1 MAEEN
6 KSSGLM
12 SPLTNEEENQSS
24 GMMSP
29 ASAMSI
35 SMIDRFLNPAA
46 YFKEAK
52 EKGVSTVFPF
62 KIPQKE
68 EIEKLKKSVPE
79 KLENIDNLYLPEKA
93 KQKLIEKYEKGEGF
107 AQKFQL
113 AFPAFFDAFPQ
124 IDLLLPVPGGVGAT
138 LGSRPILSNWFRS
151 KTSGK
156 NNVEREFDANAI
168 QSLLNTSDISKNQQ
182 KKEILQTLI
191 DDFMAEREAATGF
204 FENLGFIKPAE
215 KKVTGADFEKY
226 VLERI
231 ADLQPKLS
239 PSVSANKHMT
249 LYGTSQ
255 VFENMAVRPGD
266 DPRVFTSSAGT
277 IEQNP
282 SAIAVGYAGVHPFF
296 YSKAMG
302 DSFEHT
308 VIAGEFPKSMS
319 DIGQLSNIMPN
330 LGYFGHFRKLNLNT
344 PEYVSKI
351 QAYDS
356 TIPETMFAFEIQQDA
371 FKPFKL
377 AVNTA
382 RGPVTINST
391 PTTLETQVYILLNKA
406 LSKEFYNSYY
416 KNNPIVEGQ
425 LSFVKDPSVISA
437 RHSMEEIIKENKI
450 SDPSFVV
457 SGGVSDDAI
466 GTFMKEFRQ
475 KLYGEYYFK
484 DGKVN
489 PNFVEE
495 VNKLDP
501 YSFFNEREAEL
512 LKKEFPLTLNE
523 KIISVSGKNKDSIAT
538 GLVVEAAI
546 AQAIKQGNKY
556 IAFPT
561 IHTAQKLQSWTLQGT
576 NLNKY
581 NNAITKNA
589 KPYIKEFF
597 QSGVGNKTTG
607 FNYVNLYDGIGI
619 HAFDKK
625 SFNQIIDIVEQDMA
639 QVKRHSTSIT
649 DLINLSYQHRRPFI
663 KPTDTISEKGTRYI
677 DGILVQNTFKNFK
690 DYDVNKDLGTSF
702 ARMILSEM
710 EYLRLISTNKM
721 PDAADI
727 SADKVF
733 KNFVIMGK
741 TSDVNPVYKKPN
753 DPYFQRSAFHK
764 KVLLNFSPSSSGIS
778 YDYLKIPEELREKF
792 KNPEFILTLAAHS
805 AKQVDNVENHNVLIE
820 GVLKTIFN
828 TDNPQVIYEELSK
841 ILQGKKS
848 HLKAFNN
855 NVKKDFKQMQETQIQ
870 NLVDSAGQ
878 KIASAEEL
886 AKTEKYKTYVDT
898 IDNVFE
904 DAYDN
909 RLATINLDKIFEGTN
924 LRYGRPVSSYKSMD
938 DIIEEL
944 HKLQDHYKEA
954 HNFLTHNNFFSS
966 TFKEDMITGYKKT
979 NYGGLVDT
987 YTDKIPNI
995 FKQANVETEI
1005 IKVPRMSIAGQ
1016 KTYTEDAVE
1025 EFLRIKLTPENIKKL
1040 QEYKTN
1046 LFTNSILPR
1055 VSKEEKNNKETI
1067 FGRPTTSQKILM
1079 NMGLL
1084 DAQLGS

>member
-52 EKGVSTVFPF
+52 EKGVSTALPF

-93 KQKLIEKYEKGEGF
+93 KQKLIQKYEKGEGF

-156 NNVEREFDANAI
+156 NNVEREFDANAM

-239 PSVSANKHMT
+239 PSVSANKGMT
-249 LYGTSQ
+249 LYGTPQ

-319 DIGQLSNIMPN
+319 DIEQLSNIMPN

-425 LSFVKDPSVISA
+425 LSFVKDPSVLSA

-450 SDPSFVV
+450 SEPSFIV

-501 YSFFNEREAEL
+501 YSFFNEREAEV

-538 GLVVEAAI
+538 GLIVEAAI
-546 AQAIKQGNKY
+546 KKAIQQGDKY

-561 IHTAQKLQSWTLQGT
+561 IHTAQKLQAWTLQGT

-597 QSGVGNKTTG
+597 QSGVSNKTTG
-607 FNYVNLYDGIGI
+607 FNYVNLYDGKGI
-619 HAFDKK
+619 NAFNKS
-625 SFNQIIDIVEQDMA
+625 SFNKMIELVEVDMA
-639 QVKRHSTSIT
+639 SDRVVTAGPEVEKLSTT
-649 DLINLSYQHRRPFI
+649 I
-663 KPTDTISEKGTRYI
+663 KSGAVLGKGTRYI
-677 DGILVQNTFKNFK
+677 DGIPVKNTFKNFK
-690 DYDVNKDLGTSF
+690 YSSDERIVPTPKNQAEMSF
-702 ARMILSEM
+702 ATTLISEM

-721 PDAADI
+721 PDDFDLSI
-727 SADKVF
+727 DKVF

-741 TSDVNPVYKKPN
+741 TDDVNVVSKLPEK
-753 DPYFQRSAFHK
+753 FSRQGEISI
-764 KVLLNFSPSSSGIS
+764 LNSVEGGA
-778 YDYLKIPEELREKF
+778 YLKIPEELRDKF
-792 KNPEFILTLAAHS
+792 KNPEFILTLAARS
-805 AKQVDNVENHNVLIE
+805 AKAVDE
-820 GVLKTIFN
+820 GDPGHVARGILRTIFN
-828 TDNPQVIYEELSK
+828 TNDAQVIYKELSK
-841 ILQGKKS
+841 ILEGKKA

-855 NVKKDFKQMQETQIQ
+855 NVKKDYKKMLDARTQKNI
-870 NLVDSAGQ
+870 DSAGQ
-878 KIASAEEL
+878 ESISDAERIKISQYEP
-886 AKTEKYKTYVDT
+886 YV
-898 IDNVFE
+898 E
-904 DAYDN
+904 DIENPYMYHPD
-909 RLATINLDKIFEGTN
+909 NLDTIFEGTT
-924 LRYGRPVSSYKSMD
+924 PSYKSMD
-938 DIIEEL
+938 NVMEEL
-944 HKLQDHYKEA
+944 HKLQDHYKAA
-954 HNFLTHNNFFSS
+954 HNFLTKYDFFSP
-966 TFKEDMITGYKKT
+966 TFKEDMVIGYKQT

>member
-52 EKGVSTVFPF
+52 EKGVSTALPF

-93 KQKLIEKYEKGEGF
+93 KQKLIQKYEKGEGF

-156 NNVEREFDANAI
+156 NNVEREFDANAM

-239 PSVSANKHMT
+239 PSVSANKGMT
-249 LYGTSQ
+249 LYGTPQ

-319 DIGQLSNIMPN
+319 DIEQLSNIMPN

-425 LSFVKDPSVISA
+425 LSFVKDPSVLSA

-450 SDPSFVV
+450 SEPSFIV

-501 YSFFNEREAEL
+501 YSFFNEREAEV

-538 GLVVEAAI
+538 GLIVEAAI
-546 AQAIKQGNKY
+546 KKAIQQGDKY

-561 IHTAQKLQSWTLQGT
+561 IHTAQKLQAWTLQGT

-607 FNYVNLYDGIGI
+607 FNYVNLYDGKGI
-619 HAFDKK
+619 NAFNKS
-625 SFNQIIDIVEQDMA
+625 SFNKMIELVEVDMA
-639 QVKRHSTSIT
+639 SDRVVTAGPEVEKLSTT
-649 DLINLSYQHRRPFI
+649 I
-663 KPTDTISEKGTRYI
+663 KSGAVLGKGTRYI
-677 DGILVQNTFKNFK
+677 DGIPVKNTFKNFK
-690 DYDVNKDLGTSF
+690 YSSDERIVPTPKNQAEMSF
-702 ARMILSEM
+702 ATTLISEM

-721 PDAADI
+721 PDDFDLSI
-727 SADKVF
+727 DKVF

-741 TSDVNPVYKKPN
+741 TDDVNVVSKLPEK
-753 DPYFQRSAFHK
+753 FSRQGEISI
-764 KVLLNFSPSSSGIS
+764 LNSVEGGA
-778 YDYLKIPEELREKF
+778 YLKIPEELRDKF
-792 KNPEFILTLAAHS
+792 KNPEFILTLAARS
-805 AKQVDNVENHNVLIE
+805 AKAVDE
-820 GVLKTIFN
+820 GDPGHVARGILRTIFN
-828 TDNPQVIYEELSK
+828 TNDAQVIYKELSK
-841 ILQGKKS
+841 ILEGKKA

-855 NVKKDFKQMQETQIQ
+855 NVKKDYKKMLDARTQKNI
-870 NLVDSAGQ
+870 DSAGQ
-878 KIASAEEL
+878 ESISDAERIKISQYEP
-886 AKTEKYKTYVDT
+886 Y
-898 IDNVFE
+898 IE
-904 DAYDN
+904 DIENPYMYHPD
-909 RLATINLDKIFEGTN
+909 NLDTIFEGTT
-924 LRYGRPVSSYKSMD
+924 PSYKSMD
-938 DIIEEL
+938 NVMEEL
-944 HKLQDHYKEA
+944 HKLQDHYKAA
-954 HNFLTHNNFFSS
+954 HNFLTKYDFFSP
-966 TFKEDMITGYKKT
+966 TFKEDMAIGYKQT

>member
-52 EKGVSTVFPF
+52 EKGVSTALPF

-93 KQKLIEKYEKGEGF
+93 KQKLIQKYEKGEGF

-156 NNVEREFDANAI
+156 NNVEREFDANAM

-239 PSVSANKHMT
+239 PSVSANKGMT
-249 LYGTSQ
+249 LYGTPQ

-319 DIGQLSNIMPN
+319 DIEQLSNIMPN

-425 LSFVKDPSVISA
+425 LSFVKDPSVLSA

-450 SDPSFVV
+450 SEPSFIV

-501 YSFFNEREAEL
+501 YSFFNEREAEV

-538 GLVVEAAI
+538 GLIVEAAI
-546 AQAIKQGNKY
+546 KKAIQQGDKY

-561 IHTAQKLQSWTLQGT
+561 IHTAQKLQSWTVQGT

-597 QSGVGNKTTG
+597 QSGVSNKTTG
-607 FNYVNLYDGIGI
+607 FNYVNLYDGKGI
-619 HAFDKK
+619 NAFNKS
-625 SFNQIIDIVEQDMA
+625 SFNKMIELVEVDMA
-639 QVKRHSTSIT
+639 SDRVVTAGPEVEKLSTT
-649 DLINLSYQHRRPFI
+649 I
-663 KPTDTISEKGTRYI
+663 KSGAVLGKGTRYI
-677 DGILVQNTFKNFK
+677 DGIPVKNTFKNFK
-690 DYDVNKDLGTSF
+690 YSSDERIVPTPKNQAEMSF
-702 ARMILSEM
+702 ATTLISEM

-721 PDAADI
+721 PDDFDLSI
-727 SADKVF
+727 DKVF

-741 TSDVNPVYKKPN
+741 TDDVNVVSKLPEK
-753 DPYFQRSAFHK
+753 FSRQGEISI
-764 KVLLNFSPSSSGIS
+764 LNSVEGGA
-778 YDYLKIPEELREKF
+778 YLKIPEELRDKF
-792 KNPEFILTLAAHS
+792 KNPEFILTLAARS
-805 AKQVDNVENHNVLIE
+805 AKAVDE
-820 GVLKTIFN
+820 GDPGHVARGILRTIFN
-828 TDNPQVIYEELSK
+828 TNDAQVIYKELSK
-841 ILQGKKS
+841 ILEGKKA

-855 NVKKDFKQMQETQIQ
+855 NVKKDYKKMLDARTQKNI
-870 NLVDSAGQ
+870 DSAGQ
-878 KIASAEEL
+878 ESISDAERIKISQYEP
-886 AKTEKYKTYVDT
+886 YV
-898 IDNVFE
+898 E
-904 DAYDN
+904 DIENPYMYHPD
-909 RLATINLDKIFEGTN
+909 NLDTIFEGTT
-924 LRYGRPVSSYKSMD
+924 PSYKSMD
-938 DIIEEL
+938 NVMEEL
-944 HKLQDHYKEA
+944 HKLQDHYKAA
-954 HNFLTHNNFFSS
+954 HNFLTKYDFFSP
-966 TFKEDMITGYKKT
+966 TFKEDMVIGYKQT